1 MIVHIKP
8 ELEAIVA
15 DDLKSGG
22 YESVDAYIE
31 NLIEA
36 RHTEHLSLLEN
47 RDEIEAQLE
56 EGWAEA
62 ERGELIDGDTARA
75 EFLARRQEWLRQNTP
90 TRD

>member
-1 MIVHIKP
+1 MTVHIRP
-8 ELEAIVA
+8 ELEAIIA
-15 DDLKSGG
+15 EDLKSGG

-36 RHTEHLSLLEN
+36 RHSERLWLLEN

-75 EFLARRQEWLRQNTP
+75 EFLAYREEWLRQHSP
-90 TRD
+90 AR